1 MQKLQL
7 HFHQPNSNIQTSQL
21 VLKWS
26 SLDLTVL
33 LDEKVT
39 YPLWACSLKLTMKGK
54 VYLISKISPNAIT
67 E

>member
-7 HFHQPNSNIQTSQL
+7 HLHEPNSNIQRSQL

-26 SLDLTVL
+26 NLDLTIL
-33 LDEKVT
+33 LEKVT
-39 YPLWACSLKLTMKGK
+39 YPLWACSLKLKMKGK
-54 VYLISKISPNAIT
+54 VYLISKIFPNAIT